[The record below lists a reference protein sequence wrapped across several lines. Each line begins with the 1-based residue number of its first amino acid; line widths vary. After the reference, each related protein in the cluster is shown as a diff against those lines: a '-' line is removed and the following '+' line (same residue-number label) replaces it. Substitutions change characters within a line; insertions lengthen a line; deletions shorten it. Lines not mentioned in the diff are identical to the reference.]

1 MLKVFA
7 NVIKLENRTFG
18 LIEIEDDNQNA
29 SETTSNQNKKRRNS
43 KFPLNPRWFGFLLV
57 SYVLLMFSVYLGAY
71 LGYGIPKGYLKSY
84 LGKHLGAYFGYG
96 IHKAT

>member
-43 KFPLNPRWFGFLLV
+43 KFPLNPR
-57 SYVLLMFSVYLGAY
+57 
-71 LGYGIPKGYLKSY
+71 
-84 LGKHLGAYFGYG
+84 
-96 IHKAT
+96 